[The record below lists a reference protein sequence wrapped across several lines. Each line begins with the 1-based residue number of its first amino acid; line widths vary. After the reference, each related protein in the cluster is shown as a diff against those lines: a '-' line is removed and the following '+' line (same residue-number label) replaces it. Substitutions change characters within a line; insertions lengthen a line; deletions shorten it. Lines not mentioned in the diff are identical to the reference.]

1 MEMFSQGQTAEASL
15 SDEAIFAEP
24 EGQVAGQFQDD
35 HAETTEEAAP
45 AVEETTPEEAAPA
58 GVQAAEAMPVTV
70 PKKTGQTEGVTA
82 AAAIPPVN
90 EKQYRE
96 MWRWN
101 TRTAT
106 ENAALRRQLDEML
119 ADPSVRYLV
128 LDFDKLTFMDSSG
141 IGVILGRYRILRDR
155 GGKMA
160 VCHMNP
166 HIARIFH
173 MSGMDRI
180 IPELDRA

>member
-1 MEMFSQGQTAEASL
+1 MEITTSYSSGRLILHL
-15 SDEAIFAEP
+15 SGELDHHGAKGAMDKI
-24 EGQVAGQFQDD
+24 EGYL
-35 HAETTEEAAP
+35 EKY
-45 AVEETTPEEAAPA
+45 
-58 GVQAAEAMPVTV
+58 MPRD
-70 PKKTGQTEGVTA
+70 A
-82 AAAIPPVN
+82 
-90 EKQYRE
+90 
-96 MWRWN
+96 
-101 TRTAT
+101 
-106 ENAALRRQLDEML
+106 
-119 ADPSVRYLV
+119 V
-128 LDFDKLTFMDSSG
+128 LDLAGLTFMDSSG